1 MKVLIKNTADIALS
15 LSINSLLESGLIE
28 QIIVAIVITLFNTCI
43 IPLFKKLWN
52 KLSKNS
58 QDQIKEEINKIADK
72 LNEEEDKSDGNK
84 KDE

>member
-1 MKVLIKNTADIALS
+1 MKVLIKNTADIALT

-28 QIIVAIVITLFNTCI
+28 QLIVAIVITLFNTCI

-52 KLSKNS
+52 KLSKSS
-58 QDQIKEEINKIADK
+58 QNQIKEEINKIAEK
-72 LNEEEDKSDGNK
+72 LNEEEDKTNDTK

>member
-1 MKVLIKNTADIALS
+1 MKTLIKNTADIALS

-52 KLSKNS
+52 KLSKKS
-58 QDQIKEEINKIADK
+58 QDQIKNELDKIKEELD
-72 LNEEEDKSDGNK
+72 K
-84 KDE
+84 KDGDDNGNNSN